1 MAGRARF
8 DIEGA
13 VRARSRMSGRGAAI
27 LLVAVCAGGC
37 AVPGWVPW
45 LGTKA
50 PPPGPPVAAKPKSPD
65 VVQPGD
71 VRMRQMTVDDSV
83 ADRVIAVVNNDAIT
97 LGELQETIA
106 AYRHESRQRAA
117 ANDAELAKQLLRR
130 LIDNRLQL
138 QEADREKVTVE
149 EAEVNEELA
158 ERVKTTYGA
167 RSIEEFEKLI
177 KEQGVTMESIK
188 KRLRDALRVQ
198 KVIRRKVA
206 LRVSVTDQEI
216 VQYLEENRQKLET
229 GLSYHAR
236 HLLVVPEGT
245 DDAAWEAARIK
256 AEILRSQIVDGADFP
271 TIARQYSQDASAKD
285 GGDLGALKRGELAQ
299 DIENE
304 ILKLEPSQVSAPYR
318 SALGYHV
325 FRLESKD
332 SLEGDGLIRV
342 KQQVRDILFR
352 QKYEAR
358 LEAWLK
364 EIKQRA
370 IIEVRM

>member
-1 MAGRARF
+1 VILRRYPALLLL
-8 DIEGA
+8 
-13 VRARSRMSGRGAAI
+13 AA
-27 LLVAVCAGGC
+27 LGGGC

-45 LGTKA
+45 LGTKT

-65 VVQPGD
+65 VAQPGD
-71 VRMRQMTVDDSV
+71 VRVRQITVDESV

-97 LGELQETIA
+97 LGELQETMMV
-106 AYRHESRQRAA
+106 YRQESRQRGGAT
-117 ANDAELAKQLLRR
+117 DEELAKQLLPK
-130 LIDNRLQL
+130 LIDSRLQL
-138 QEADREKVTVE
+138 QEADREKVVVE
-149 EAEVNEELA
+149 DVEVNEELT

-167 RSIEEFEKLI
+167 KSVEDFERLL

-188 KRLRDALRVQ
+188 KRLRDSLRVQ

-216 VQYLEENRQKLET
+216 AQYLEENRSKLET

-236 HLLVVPEGT
+236 HILVAPEDGAA

-256 AEILRSQIVDGADFP
+256 AELIRTQVAEGADFADM
-271 TIARQYSQDASAKD
+271 ARQHSKDASARD
-285 GGDLGALKRGELAQ
+285 GGDLGTLKRGELSQ
-299 DIENE
+299 EIEAE
-304 ILKLEPSQVSAPYR
+304 ILALQPGAVSKPYR
-318 SALGYHV
+318 SPLGYHV
-325 FRLESKD
+325 FKLESKD
-332 SLEGDGLIRV
+332 SLEGDGLVRA
-342 KQQVRDILFR
+342 KQQIREILFR
-352 QKYEAR
+352 EKYDTR

>member
-1 MAGRARF
+1 M
-8 DIEGA
+8 
-13 VRARSRMSGRGAAI
+13 SRRYAAI
-27 LLVAVCAGGC
+27 LLVAAGAGGC
-37 AVPGWVPW
+37 AVPGWMPW
-45 LGTKA
+45 LGTKT

-71 VRMRQMTVDDSV
+71 VRLRQMSVDESV

-97 LGELQETIA
+97 LGELQETIV
-106 AYRHESRQRAA
+106 AYRHEARQRGAA
-117 ANDAELAKQLLRR
+117 SDAELAKQLLPR
-130 LIDNRLQL
+130 LIDSRLQL
-138 QEADREKVTVE
+138 QEADREKVMVD

-167 RSIEEFEKLI
+167 KSIEEFERLI
-177 KEQGVTMESIK
+177 KEQGVTMEAIK
-188 KRLRDALRVQ
+188 KRLRDSLRVQ

-216 VQYLEENRQKLET
+216 VQYLEENRAKLET

-236 HLLVVPEGT
+236 HILVVPEDGAA

-256 AEILRSQIVDGADFP
+256 AELVFTQLNEGGAEFAAM
-271 TIARQYSQDASAKD
+271 ARQHSKDASARD
-285 GGDLGALKRGELAQ
+285 GGDLGTLKRGELSQ
-299 DIENE
+299 EIENE
-304 ILKLEPSQVSAPYR
+304 ILSLAPGAVSRPYR
-318 SALGYHV
+318 SSLGYHV
-325 FRLESKD
+325 FKLESKD

-342 KQQVRDILFR
+342 KQQIREILFR
-352 QKYEAR
+352 EKYETR
-358 LEAWLK
+358 LETWLK